1 MLGLCGGGSDCA
13 LAQLLA
19 WRFSGPCAWIN
30 IADCA
35 EPLFR
40 FGECWEI
47 AHVQAESLA
56 SFLEAAADEKSEA
69 LEFRLLWVRQ
79 RHGRRRG
86 AQVEYEWA
94 WRLL

>member
-1 MLGLCGGGSDCA
+1 LGLCGGGRDCA

-19 WRFSGPCAWIN
+19 RSFSCPCTWIN
-30 IADCA
+30 IANCA

-47 AHVQAESLA
+47 AHVEAESLA
-56 SFLEAAADEKSEA
+56 SFLEAPADEKGEA
-69 LEFRLLWVRQ
+69 LEFGLLRVRQ

-94 WRLL
+94 CRLL

>member
-1 MLGLCGGGSDCA
+1 LCCGGSHRA

-19 WRFSGPCAWIN
+19 WSFSCPCTWID
-30 IADCA
+30 IANCA

-56 SFLEAAADEKSEA
+56 SFLEAAADEKGEA
-69 LEFRLLWVRQ
+69 LEFRLLRI
-79 RHGRRRG
+79 
-86 AQVEYEWA
+86 
-94 WRLL
+94 